1 MNLKNDNVA
10 STNYSKWPYSGIN
23 TNTPSSKSKILIF
36 HKIFNGLNLSVLIL
50 LFTFSF
56 LSLNGQRK
64 WTNFYSLMKDLRTN
78 NNNLIDYISITEES
92 YINEIDTLDKFK
104 KTTSKDLI
112 YVSKN
117 IKQKELNK
125 FQQYFFNLKRGIQEG
140 TFQRGNL

>member
-23 TNTPSSKSKILIF
+23 NFTPSSKSKILIF

-125 FQQYFFNLKRGIQEG
+125 FEQYFFNLKRGIQEG